1 MQDLY
6 AGGDLLSY
14 YMYKRARFQ
23 NGEALFFVF
32 QMLKAL
38 EYLHDQGIIHG
49 DIKLQN
55 TLLSTFSPLSRLVL
69 ADFGASAQISLVKC
83 AWHNS
88 NENPWCYRAIG
99 TLGYGAPYV

>member
-6 AGGDLLSY
+6 AGGDLFSY
-14 YMYKRARFQ
+14 RLYKRGQFQ
-23 NGEALFFVF
+23 NGEALFLVF

-38 EYLHDQGIIHG
+38 EYLHDHGIIHG
-49 DIKLQN
+49 DIKLEN

-69 ADFGASAQISLVKC
+69 ADFGSSAQVSLAKC

-88 NENPWCYRAIG
+88 SKNPWSHRAVG